1 MMKNRY
7 ESTPTYGY
15 VPIDKI
21 HFVDNDIFGP
31 EMWKYQVLNKVKL
44 WYGTPKAGEPNL
56 KDKIVLGIQCVYIW
70 IQ

>member
-7 ESTPTYGY
+7 ESTPIYGY

-21 HFVDNDIFGP
+21 HFADNDIFGP
-31 EMWKYQVLNKVKL
+31 EMWKYQVLNKVKF
-44 WYGTPKAGEPNL
+44 WYGTPKAGEANL
-56 KDKIVLGIQCVYIW
+56 KDKIVLGIQAYIW